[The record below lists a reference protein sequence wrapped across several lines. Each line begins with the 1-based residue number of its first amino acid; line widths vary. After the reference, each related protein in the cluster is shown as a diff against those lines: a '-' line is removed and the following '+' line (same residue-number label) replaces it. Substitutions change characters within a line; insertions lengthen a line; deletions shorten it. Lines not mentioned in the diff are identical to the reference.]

1 MRVFKN
7 IIKVLMGL
15 YLILISAFLIQR
27 GYIGLIGNPENEAI
41 FNFFSSSYVMV
52 RNILLMA
59 TGVFGILYALITL
72 GKPNSIKT
80 LKREIKALQREH
92 QLKSLRRQL

>member
-1 MRVFKN
+1 MRIFKN
-7 IIKVLMGL
+7 VVKVLLGL

-27 GYIGLIGNPENEAI
+27 GYIGFIGNPENEDI
-41 FNFFSSSYVMV
+41 FNFFSPSYVMI
-52 RNILLMA
+52 RNILLIL
-59 TGVFGILYALITL
+59 TGIFGILYALITL

-80 LKREIKALQREH
+80 LKREVKALQREH